1 MNEERLRSLLY
12 SAFPK
17 PEGDKPSRDLWPS
30 IVRRIEAPTAWSWI
44 DTSVAVGVAT
54 GVAITLA
61 ILPKALLLLAYHS
74 SWGGACY
81 HIYICLL
88 IFRLLF
94 CPPRF

>member
-1 MNEERLRSLLY
+1 MNEQRLRSLLC

-44 DTSVAVGVAT
+44 DTSVAVGVAA

-61 ILPKALLLLAYHS
+61 ILPRALWLLAYH
-74 SWGGACY
+74 
-81 HIYICLL
+81 L
-88 IFRLLF
+88 
-94 CPPRF
+94 

>member
-1 MNEERLRSLLY
+1 MNDERFKSVLR

-44 DTSVAVGVAT
+44 DISVAIGVAA

-61 ILPKALLLLAYHS
+61 ILPKALLLLAYH
-74 SWGGACY
+74 
-81 HIYICLL
+81 L
-88 IFRLLF
+88 
-94 CPPRF
+94 